1 MSSSTFEQLLVA
13 RGLITAEQLSRLQRQ
28 ATTEGRSLEAVIS
41 AERLILPEALAQLKA
56 ELTGVPYI
64 DIATAK
70 KDGEAMR
77 DISRAAAATYRFFVF
92 GEKDKKLQVAMEA
105 PDDFQALQAV
115 RFIARKRG
123 LEPAIYLSSRDGI
136 DKVLGMTAEL
146 QAEIGGALKEFS
158 RELESTAA
166 IKGQK
171 EQDIERFIEEAPVSK
186 VVAVIIRHA
195 IEGSASDI
203 HIEPGG
209 KELRIRYRID
219 GTLHTSLLLPM
230 KTHAAVVSRIK
241 ILSNLKIDETRL
253 PQDGRFSTT
262 TDERAFD
269 FRVST
274 MPTAYGEK
282 VVLRILE
289 KSGGAPSFD
298 ELGLLGKQQAIFKE
312 NMAAPSG
319 IILITGPTGSGKSTT
334 MFSALSQLNTPDV
347 NISTLEDPIEYEI
360 DGVSQTQVHPE
371 IGLTFAAG
379 LRNMLRQDP
388 DIIMV
393 GEIRDRDTAELAI
406 HASLTGHLV
415 LSTLHTNDAVGAI
428 PRLVDMGIDA
438 FLLTASL
445 RLLVAQRLVVRLCQQ
460 CKQEMPISGELKAE
474 LEQEMK
480 NIPSEL
486 KTDPN
491 QRAPRVLYE
500 SPGCPACQNKA
511 VLGRYAIFEIVPVTR
526 ELRAVMND
534 SSEYDTLED
543 VARRQGFITMRQ
555 DGLLKALAG
564 LVPYEDVIRATA
576 EEEKV
581 VFK

>member
-1 MSSSTFEQLLVA
+1 MTSASFEQLLVS
-13 RGLITAEQLSRLQRQ
+13 RGLVTAEQLSQLQHR
-28 ATTEGRSLEAVIS
+28 AATEGRSLETILLT
-41 AERLILPEALAQLKA
+41 ERLVFPEALAQLKS
-56 ELTGVPYI
+56 ESLGLPYVDLTTV
-64 DIATAK
+64 K
-70 KDGEAMR
+70 KDNNAMR

-92 GEKDKKLQVAMEA
+92 GEKDKKLQVAMES
-105 PDDFQALQAV
+105 PDNFQALQAV

-123 LEPAIYLSSRDGI
+123 LEPEIYLSSQDSI

-146 QAEIGGALKEFS
+146 QAEIGGALTEFS
-158 RELESTAA
+158 RELEDTAQL
-166 IKGQK
+166 KGQQ
-171 EQDIERFIEEAPVSK
+171 EQELERFIEEAPVSK

-203 HIEPGG
+203 HIEPTP
-209 KELRIRYRID
+209 KELRVRYRID
-219 GTLHTSLLLPM
+219 GKLHTSLLLPM
-230 KTHAAVVSRIK
+230 KTHAAFVSRIK

-262 TDERAFD
+262 ADERSFD

-289 KSGGAPSFD
+289 KSGGAPTFE
-298 ELGLLGKQQAIFKE
+298 ELGLIGKQQTIFKE
-312 NMAAPSG
+312 HMQAPSG

-334 MFSALSQLNTPDV
+334 LFAALSQLNTPDV

-388 DIIMV
+388 DIIMI

-445 RLLVAQRLVVRLCQQ
+445 RLLVAQRLVVRLCQK
-460 CKQEMPISGELKAE
+460 CKQEIPLSDQLKQT
-474 LEQEMK
+474 LEQEIK
-480 NIPSEL
+480 NIPVEL
-486 KTDPN
+486 KTTPN
-491 QRAPRVLYE
+491 QRSPRVLYA

-526 ELRAVMND
+526 ELRIVMSD
-534 SSEYDTLED
+534 SSEYDTLVD

-576 EEEKV
+576 EKEE
-581 VFK
+581 